1 MSIITSKNLTIG
13 YTRGKRKK
21 LIQKHLNLNATEGEF
36 IALIG
41 PNGCGKSTLLKTLSG
56 LLEVLEGEVFI
67 EGKNIKKISLN
78 EKAKMYSIVLT
89 DNVNVGYI
97 TVFQMVAMG
106 RHPYTTLSGALTEE
120 DKKIINQSL
129 ESVNI
134 SSMADN
140 YLHELSDG
148 ERQRVMIAKALAQ
161 TTKIIM
167 LDEPTSH
174 LDLSNRIETMI
185 LLKNL
190 AKQTGKTILISTHEI
205 DMALRLADNIWL
217 MKKEEGLVS
226 GKPEDLISQGIL
238 QSVFKSDSFGFE
250 KQTGRV
256 IIY

>member
-1 MSIITSKNLTIG
+1 MSIISSNNLTIG
-13 YTRGKRKK
+13 YTRGKNKK
-21 LIQKHLNLNATEGEF
+21 VIQSNLNLKATEGEF

-56 LLEVLEGEVFI
+56 LLEVLDGEIII
-67 EGKNIKKISLN
+67 EGKNIDKISLA
-78 EKAKMYSIVLT
+78 ERAKMYSIVLT
-89 DNVNVGYI
+89 ENVNVGYI
-97 TVFQMVAMG
+97 TVFQLVAMG
-106 RHPYTTLSGALTEE
+106 RHPYTTLSGSLSE
-120 DKKIINQSL
+120 DDKQIIHQSL
-129 ESVNI
+129 EAVNM
-134 SSMADN
+134 SAMSNN
-140 YLHELSDG
+140 YLQELSDG

-161 TTKIIM
+161 TTKIIF

-205 DMALRLADNIWL
+205 DMALRLADNVWL
-217 MKKEEGLVS
+217 IDKQRGLFA
-226 GKPEDLISQGIL
+226 GKPEELLSLGIL
-238 QSVFKSDSFGFE
+238 QKVFNSDNFGFE